1 MTLSPSDLSH
11 QFLGLPWQFWAVGLT
26 LCLTFSALGFKRVEY
41 FVSLGYAA
49 SVAAQAVAF
58 PLLYRDTIKG
68 LALLQSGLLLAYGLR
83 LGIFLAFRDRVPSF
97 QKQRA
102 ESTARGIKVGDLM
115 KIAIWVGV
123 SFFYVLLF
131 LPALLTMSA
140 QAGGMA
146 LASAPVG
153 ILLMSAG
160 LGLEACADGQKSG
173 FKTHN
178 PSRFCDVGLYKVVR
192 FPNYFGEMVF
202 WLGVW
207 VSAMSTYR
215 TLTAWVVG
223 SLGFLFII
231 LVMVGAGRRL
241 ELKQKKSTARTP
253 PLSLTHGEFRLSFRS
268 CRSTR
273 GKARKRPGDD
283 SSPSLRRRGNWLPR

>member
-1 MTLSPSDLSH
+1 MPLSPSPLPH
-11 QFLGLPWQFWAVGLT
+11 ELLGLPWQFLVLGLA
-26 LCLTFSALGFKRVEY
+26 LCLICSALGFKRVEY

-49 SVAAQAVAF
+49 SVAAQAIAF
-58 PLLYRDTIKG
+58 PILYRDTIKG

-83 LGIFLAFRDRVPSF
+83 LGIFLALRGRVPSF
-97 QKQRA
+97 QKQQA
-102 ESTARGIKVGDLM
+102 KNTARGIKVGGLM
-115 KIAIWVGV
+115 KVAIWVGV
-123 SFFYVLLF
+123 SFLYVLLF

-146 LASAPVG
+146 LGSAPVG

-160 LGLEACADGQKSG
+160 LGLEACADWQKSRA
-173 FKTHN
+173 KRRN
-178 PSRFCDVGLYKVVR
+178 PSRFCDVGLYRVVR

-207 VSAMSTYR
+207 VSANSTFQ
-215 TLTAWVVG
+215 TLSTWALG

-241 ELKQKKSTARTP
+241 ELKQDKIYGSDAAYKAYSRRVP
-253 PLSLTHGEFRLSFRS
+253 ILFPFLPIYSLQSP
-268 CRSTR
+268 
-273 GKARKRPGDD
+273 KVPKR
-283 SSPSLRRRGNWLPR
+283 